1 MGEGID
7 DIRIEHLAQGQLDAL
22 VDAQNRIFQDYI
34 IQIKSSKQF
43 FLDFQRSVGG
53 TLAGVLLA
61 MDGDDIVGYVNPVVD
76 RNEGWI
82 GGIGVLR
89 DRRGRGIGTKLMLAA
104 ESEFRRRGVH
114 EISLEV
120 IEGNFRAQRL
130 YERLGFAETR
140 KYLTAEGKPTRFE
153 GFGQVPKAATLPD
166 ILALHDRAYKDTCWQ
181 RRKPEAVVE
190 SARGS
195 EMYRL
200 DGGFVL
206 VRSIETTGFIPFL
219 GVVPEKRRQ
228 GIGTTLAKFAL
239 TRLYD
244 TGAFKVAFYNVNED
258 VPTLRLLDSFDLKVT
273 MKQIE
278 MKKTL

>member
-7 DIRIEHLAQGQLDAL
+7 DIRIENLAQGQLDAL

-34 IQIKSSKQF
+34 IQIRSSRQF

-53 TLAGVLLA
+53 VPADVLIA
-61 MDGDDIVGYVNPVVD
+61 VEGDEIVGYVNPVVD

-89 DRRGRGIGTKLMLAA
+89 DYRGRGIGTKLMLAA

-114 EISLEV
+114 EVSLEV
-120 IEGNFRAQRL
+120 IEGNFRAHRL
-130 YERLGFAETR
+130 YERIGFVNTR
-140 KYLTAEGKPTRFE
+140 RYITAEGRPTRFE
-153 GFGQVPKAATLPD
+153 GFGQVPKVATLPE
-166 ILALHDRAYKDTCWQ
+166 ILAIHDRAYKDTCWQ

-195 EMYRL
+195 EMYKL

-206 VRSIETTGFIPFL
+206 VRSVETTGFIPFL
-219 GVVPEKRRQ
+219 GVVPEKRRK

-244 TGAFKVAFYNVNED
+244 MGAFKVAFYNINED
-258 VPTLRLLDSFDLKVT
+258 SPTLRLLDMFDFKVT

-278 MKKTL
+278 MKKAL

>member
-1 MGEGID
+1 MGEGAD

-34 IQIKSSKQF
+34 IQIKSSRQF

-53 TLAGVLLA
+53 SPSEVLLA
-61 MDGDDIVGYVNPVVD
+61 IDGEAIVGYVNPVVD
-76 RNEGWI
+76 RDRGWI

-89 DRRGRGIGTKLMLAA
+89 DYRGRGIGTKLMLAA
-104 ESEFRRRGVH
+104 ESEFRRKGVR
-114 EISLEV
+114 EVSLEV
-120 IEGNFRAQRL
+120 IEGNFKAKKL

-140 KYLTAEGKPTRFE
+140 KYLTAEGRPIRFE
-153 GFGQVPKAATLPD
+153 GFGQVPKTATLPE

-181 RRKPEAVVE
+181 RRRPEAVVE
-190 SARGS
+190 SARGA
-195 EMYRL
+195 EMYKL

-206 VRSIETTGFIPFL
+206 VRAIETTGFIPFL
-219 GVVPEKRRQ
+219 GVVPEKRGL

-244 TGAFKVAFYNVNED
+244 MGSFKVASYNINED
-258 VPTLRLLDSFDLKVT
+258 MPTLRLLDMFNFKIT

-278 MKKTL
+278 MKKAF